1 MPQPDTPD
9 TPAAD
14 LHQFDEAWTKASVSI
29 DAYYADIPD
38 GNYEALIEEARL
50 TTTPSTG
57 RPMVVWTLRIQGPV
71 AANRTLPRTLVV
83 TDNTVGWLKE
93 DLQKCGLSL
102 ERLSELP
109 QRIHEIE
116 GQVLPVEKRTKD
128 GRMNVH
134 FRWRRDR
141 RQAPPADDELP
152 F

>member
-1 MPQPDTPD
+1 MPIHDTPD
-9 TPAAD
+9 TAAAD

-29 DAYYADIPD
+29 DDHYADIPD
-38 GNYEALIEEARL
+38 GNYEALIEEARV
-50 TTTPSTG
+50 TTTASTG

-71 AANRTLPRTLVV
+71 AANRTLPKTRVV
-83 TDNTVGWLKE
+83 TDSTVTWLKE
-93 DLQKCGLSL
+93 DLQKCGLNL

-116 GQVLPVEKRTKD
+116 GQVMPIEKRTKD
-128 GRMNVH
+128 GRMNIY
-134 FRWRRDR
+134 FRRRDR

>member
-1 MPQPDTPD
+1 MPIHDTPD
-9 TPAAD
+9 TAAAD
-14 LHQFDEAWTKASVSI
+14 LHQFDEAWTKAPVSI
-29 DAYYADIPD
+29 DDHYADIPD
-38 GNYEALIEEARL
+38 GNYEALIEEARV
-50 TTTPSTG
+50 TTTASTG

-71 AANRTLPRTLVV
+71 AANRTLPKTRVV
-83 TDNTVGWLKE
+83 TDNTVTWLKE
-93 DLQKCGLSL
+93 DLRKCGLNL

-128 GRMNVH
+128 GRMNVY
-134 FRWRRDR
+134 FRWRDR